1 MKTSRATFPAIAAVL
16 FLCFGGL
23 QPAVASDD
31 IARFFGSYVG
41 SGKAERLDTKTTEQ
55 RDLDV
60 TIERYKDKGFT
71 LQWTTVIR
79 AADGERTSEG
89 VKRRSIEEH
98 FIPYA
103 DRNGVFIDAPSG
115 GLFSK
120 SELPNPLKGEPMRW
134 AAVDGDTLSVY
145 SMAITD
151 TGAAELQVYHRTLT
165 EKGMT
170 IAFLRMHDE
179 TVLVRVTG
187 ELIKA
192 Q

>member
-1 MKTSRATFPAIAAVL
+1 MKSSRATALAIAGAL
-16 FLCFGGL
+16 FLVLGSLSAATANDG
-23 QPAVASDD
+23 
-31 IARFFGSYVG
+31 IERFFGSYVG
-41 SGKAERLDTKTTEQ
+41 SGTAERLDTKTTEQ

-60 TIERYKDKGFT
+60 TIEGYKDNGFT
-71 LQWTTVIR
+71 IKWITVMR
-79 AADGERTSEG
+79 GADGERTGEG
-89 VKRRSIEEH
+89 VKRRAIEEH
-98 FIPYA
+98 FVPYA
-103 DRNGVFIDAPSG
+103 DRKGVYIDAPSG

-120 SELPNPLKGEPMRW
+120 AELPNPLKGEPMRW
-134 AAVDGDTLSVY
+134 AAIDGDTFSVY

-151 TGAAELQVYHRTLT
+151 TGASELQVYHRTLT
-165 EKGMT
+165 DKGLK